1 RVSGILAPVVG
12 EDGVA
17 ERRRGHPGVAGV
29 DAHVDAVRDEYLD
42 RAALGRQRQGVRV
55 AAEEERSGDA
65 LAATVVD
72 DGLGG
77 RDDVLLVEARRER
90 GSAVPAGAEGD
101 ALGRHGRVGDPV
113 VVGGD
118 QLVDIDEIV
127 FLRGEASSARH
138 ALQSAARV
146 PDAHLRRETV
156 VAETGWGAGTRLAG

>member
-1 RVSGILAPVVG
+1 GSAASLPRLWVRMAWLSAGVGTQESRASTRTSTPFAMSTSTALRSAGNDRAGVSRPRKSGPEMAWPRRVSTVAWVV
-12 EDGVA
+12 
-17 ERRRGHPGVAGV
+17 
-29 DAHVDAVRDEYLD
+29 
-42 RAALGRQRQGVRV
+42 
-55 AAEEERSGDA
+55 
-65 LAATVVD
+65 AT
-72 DGLGG
+72 
-77 RDDVLLVEARRER
+77 RCCSCKLVER
-90 GSAVPAGAEGD
+90 D